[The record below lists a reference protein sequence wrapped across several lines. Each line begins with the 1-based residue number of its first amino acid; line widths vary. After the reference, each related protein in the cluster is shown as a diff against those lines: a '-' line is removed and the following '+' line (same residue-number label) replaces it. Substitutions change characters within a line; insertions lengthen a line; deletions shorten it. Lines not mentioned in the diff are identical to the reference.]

1 MQEHQIHIRN
11 IAMWVLGMVLCP
23 LGVALSARAG
33 FGLSMIEAPVYILY
47 LKVSQAFPKFTFGMA
62 EYFVQAVVL
71 ALLCIL
77 IRKFRAR
84 YLLSFATAV
93 MFGVILDGWRNVIG
107 VEVYANIGVR
117 ILACAA
123 GIILIA
129 FAVSC
134 FFRTDLPQEVWE
146 MFVKEYSTEKEK
158 KMTKV
163 KWIYDISSLLIAI
176 LLSLILLKKFE
187 ITAIG
192 PGTVVSTVLNAP
204 LIGLFGKL
212 IDTVWK
218 DRDNVI
224 TPQKEREELKKKEEE
239 EKKQEEEFENLIP

>member
-11 IAMWVLGMVLCP
+11 VAMWVLGMVLCP
-23 LGVALSARAG
+23 LGVTLSARAG
-33 FGLSMIEAPVYILY
+33 FGLSMVEAPVYILY
-47 LKVSQAFPKFTFGMA
+47 LRVSQAFPKFTFGMA
-62 EYFVQAVVL
+62 EYIVQALVL
-71 ALLCIL
+71 AMLCIL

-107 VEVYANIGVR
+107 EEVYAGIAAR

-123 GIILIA
+123 GILLIA
-129 FAVSC
+129 FAVTC

-163 KWIYDISSLLIAI
+163 KWIYDITSLVLAV

-192 PGTVVSTVLNAP
+192 PGTVASTILNAP
-204 LIGLFGKL
+204 LIGLFGRL

-218 DRDNVI
+218 DRENVL
-224 TPQKEREELKKKEEE
+224 TPQKEREELKKREEE
-239 EKKQEEEFENLIP
+239 EKRDAEEDENIIP